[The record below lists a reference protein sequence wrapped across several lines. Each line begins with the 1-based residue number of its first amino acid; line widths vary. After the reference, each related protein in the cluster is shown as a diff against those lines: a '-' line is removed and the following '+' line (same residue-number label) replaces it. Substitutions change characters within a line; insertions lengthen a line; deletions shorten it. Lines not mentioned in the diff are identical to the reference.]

1 MSANNKRGNRM
12 ITGQEITPKGIY
24 TSKKSDGNADTQT
37 SPSPEEIDPRAVA
50 EYTAEI
56 LTQLRDLASGAGHT
70 FLAYLMQVAVE
81 EAKIQA
87 SDPEQR

>member
-1 MSANNKRGNRM
+1 M
-12 ITGQEITPKGIY
+12 ITGQEITPKGTY
-24 TSKKSDGNADTQT
+24 TSKKTDSNADTQA
-37 SPSPEEIDPRAVA
+37 SPSPEHIDPRAVA